1 MTGGQQ
7 LPLTGI
13 RVIDFTQVY
22 SGPCCTQTLGDFGAD
37 VIKIERPGTGDLS
50 RTSFPDEGGL
60 DNPVFFSINR
70 NKRSVC
76 VDTRTEEGRQV
87 IYDLVLKAD
96 VVVSNFRAGVMDRIG
111 FGYDKLRAIN
121 PRVIWASATG
131 FGTEG
136 PYQHKGGQDVLIQAY
151 TGLMWRRASEDVP
164 ISVYATTLCDYT
176 TGMHL
181 AQGILLALL
190 NRERTGEGQRVE
202 VSMYDSMLHAQM
214 QEACT
219 QLNRG
224 MEINWAAAPLS
235 GAFETTDGAVCMVG
249 AFKENPLRDICVALE
264 IGEDLSERAEFAT
277 MEKQYEHRPQLQ
289 RIFAE
294 RFAANSTA
302 YWMKR
307 LEEQDLLCAPVRTME
322 EALRDEQTIIN
333 KMIVE
338 MRHPTAGTIRAL
350 GNPLHLSETP
360 ARVDRV
366 PPRLGE
372 HDDEVL
378 AEIGYD
384 ARRISRLREQGVV
397 A

>member
-1 MTGGQQ
+1 MMGEQQ
-7 LPLTGI
+7 LPLAGV

-22 SGPCCTQTLGDFGAD
+22 SGPCCTQMLGDFGAD

-70 NKRSVC
+70 NKRSIC
-76 VDTRTEEGRQV
+76 VNTRTDAGRQV
-87 IYDLVLKAD
+87 IYDLVRDAD
-96 VVVSNFRAGVMDRIG
+96 VVVSNFRAGVMDRTG
-111 FGYDKLRAIN
+111 FGYEKLRAIN

-131 FGTEG
+131 FGPEG
-136 PYQHKGGQDVLIQAY
+136 PYRHKGGQDVLTQAY
-151 TGLMWRRASEDVP
+151 TGLMWRRASEDLP
-164 ISVYATTLCDYT
+164 ISIYATTLCDYT

-181 AQGILLALL
+181 VQGILLALL
-190 NRERTGEGQRVE
+190 NRERTGEGQQVE
-202 VSMYDSMLHAQM
+202 VSMYDSMLHMQM

-224 MEINWAAAPLS
+224 KEINWAATPLS
-235 GAFETTDGAVCMVG
+235 GAFETTDGAICMVG

-264 IGEDLSERAEFAT
+264 IGEDLSLREELAT
-277 MEKQYEHRPQLQ
+277 LEKQYEHRPYLQ
-289 RIFAE
+289 QVFTE
-294 RFAANSTA
+294 RFAANSTD

-333 KMIVE
+333 KMIIE
-338 MRHPTAGTIRAL
+338 MQHPTAGTVRAL
-350 GNPLHLSETP
+350 GNPLHLAATP

-372 HDDEVL
+372 HGEEVL

-384 ARRISRLREQGVV
+384 AERISSLREQGVL

>member
-1 MTGGQQ
+1 MMGEQQ
-7 LPLTGI
+7 LPLAGI
-13 RVIDFTQVY
+13 RIIDFTQVY
-22 SGPCCTQTLGDFGAD
+22 SGPCCTQMLGDFGAD

-60 DNPVFFSINR
+60 DNPIFFSINR
-70 NKRSVC
+70 NKRSIC
-76 VDTRTEEGRQV
+76 VNTRTDAGRQV
-87 IYDLVLKAD
+87 IYDLVRDAD
-96 VVVSNFRAGVMDRIG
+96 VVVSNFRAGVMDRTG
-111 FGYDKLRAIN
+111 FGYEKLRAIN

-131 FGTEG
+131 FGPEG
-136 PYQHKGGQDVLIQAY
+136 PYRHKGGQDVLTQAY
-151 TGLMWRRASEDVP
+151 TGLMWRRASEDLP
-164 ISVYATTLCDYT
+164 ISIYATTLCDYT

-202 VSMYDSMLHAQM
+202 VSMYDSMLHMQM

-224 MEINWAAAPLS
+224 TEINWAATPLS
-235 GAFETTDGAVCMVG
+235 GAFRTTDGAICMVG

-264 IGEDLSERAEFAT
+264 IGEDLSLREEFAT
-277 MEKQYEHRPQLQ
+277 LEKQYEHRPHLQ
-289 RIFAE
+289 RIFTE
-294 RFAANSTA
+294 RFAANSTS

-333 KMIVE
+333 KMIIE
-338 MRHPTAGTIRAL
+338 MQHPTAGTVRAL
-350 GNPLHLSETP
+350 GNPLHLAATP

-372 HDDEVL
+372 HGEEVL

-384 ARRISRLREQGVV
+384 AERISSLREQGVL

>member
-1 MTGGQQ
+1 MTGEQQ
-7 LPLTGI
+7 LPLAGI
-13 RVIDFTQVY
+13 KIIDFTQVY
-22 SGPCCTQTLGDFGAD
+22 SGPCCTQMLGDFGAD
-37 VIKIERPGTGDLS
+37 VIKVERPGTGDLS

-60 DNPVFFSINR
+60 DNPIFFSINR
-70 NKRSVC
+70 NKRSIC
-76 VDTRTEEGRQV
+76 LNTRTDAGRQV
-87 IYDLVLKAD
+87 IYDLVREAD

-111 FGYDKLRAIN
+111 FGYEKLRAIN

-131 FGTEG
+131 FGPEG
-136 PYQHKGGQDVLIQAY
+136 PYRHKGGQDVLTQAY
-151 TGLMWRRASEDVP
+151 TGVMWRRASEDVP
-164 ISVYATTLCDYT
+164 ISIYATTLCDYT

-190 NRERTGEGQRVE
+190 NRERTGEGQRVD
-202 VSMYDSMLHAQM
+202 VSMYDSMLHMQM

-224 MEINWAAAPLS
+224 AEVNWAAAPLS
-235 GAFETTDGAVCMVG
+235 GAFQTADGAICMVG

-264 IGEDLSERAEFAT
+264 IGEDLSAREEFAT
-277 MEKQYEHRPQLQ
+277 LEKQYEHRPELQ

-294 RFAANSTA
+294 RFASNATG

-333 KMIVE
+333 KMIIE
-338 MRHPTAGTIRAL
+338 MEHPTAGRIRAL
-350 GNPLHLSETP
+350 GNPLHLSATP

-372 HDDEVL
+372 HGKDVL

-384 ARRISRLREQGVV
+384 AERISGLRERGVL

>member
-1 MTGGQQ
+1 M
-7 LPLTGI
+7 
-13 RVIDFTQVY
+13 
-22 SGPCCTQTLGDFGAD
+22 LGDFGAD

-87 IYDLVLKAD
+87 IYDLVLTAD

-111 FGYDKLRAIN
+111 FGYDKLREIS

-151 TGLMWRRASEDVP
+151 TGLMWRRASMDLP
-164 ISVYATTLCDYT
+164 ISVYATTMCDYT

-181 AQGILLALL
+181 VQGILLALL

-289 RIFAE
+289 RIFTE

-307 LEEQDLLCAPVRTME
+307 LEDQDLLCAPVRTME

-338 MRHPTAGTIRAL
+338 MQHPAAGTIRAL
-350 GNPLHLSETP
+350 ANPLHLSGTP

-372 HDDEVL
+372 HGDEVL

>member
-1 MTGGQQ
+1 MTGDQQ

-13 RVIDFTQVY
+13 RVVDFTQVY
-22 SGPCCTQTLGDFGAD
+22 SGPCCTQMLGDFGAD

-87 IYDLVLKAD
+87 IYDLVLTAD

-111 FGYDKLRAIN
+111 FGYDKLREIS

-151 TGLMWRRASEDVP
+151 TGLMWRRASMDLP
-164 ISVYATTLCDYT
+164 ISVYATTMCDYT

-181 AQGILLALL
+181 VQGILLALL

-289 RIFAE
+289 RIFTE

-307 LEEQDLLCAPVRTME
+307 LEDQDLLCAPVRTME

-338 MRHPTAGTIRAL
+338 MQHPAAGTIRAL
-350 GNPLHLSETP
+350 ANPLHLSGTP

-372 HDDEVL
+372 HGDEVL

>member
-1 MTGGQQ
+1 MTGDQQ

-13 RVIDFTQVY
+13 RVVDFTQVY
-22 SGPCCTQTLGDFGAD
+22 SGPCCTQMLGDFGAD

-87 IYDLVLKAD
+87 IYDLVLGAD

-111 FGYDKLRAIN
+111 FGYDKLREIN

-151 TGLMWRRASEDVP
+151 TGLMWRRASLDLP
-164 ISVYATTLCDYT
+164 ISVYATTMCDYT

-190 NRERTGEGQRVE
+190 SRERTGEGQRVE

-224 MEINWAAAPLS
+224 VEINWAAAPLS

-277 MEKQYEHRPQLQ
+277 MEKQYEHRPELQ
-289 RIFAE
+289 RIFTE

-307 LEEQDLLCAPVRTME
+307 LEDQDLLCAPVRTME

-338 MRHPTAGTIRAL
+338 TQHPTAGTIRAL
-350 GNPLHLSETP
+350 ANPLHLSGTP
-360 ARVDRV
+360 ARMDRV

-384 ARRISRLREQGVV
+384 APRISRLREQGVV